1 MFGNLKFL
9 TVLAVSSFLAMGSAN
24 ALTVRS
30 GGDASGSTTN
40 SENAFTAWQGDV
52 SSFTLDNMTGIGLGD
67 CGGVCTTDAGNT
79 FTQGAG
85 ALQGTNFTQGVV
97 SGPNMLLIQED
108 VEGYFTWTLPEPVDA
123 FGFFAFDTDGQTIT
137 INFND
142 GTAQELTFASAND
155 IGCTGGTP
163 GCSSDSLFWGVSGL
177 SQKISS
183 VTISALDEPGYS
195 TWDRFVFGV
204 TVPIPA
210 ALPLFLSG
218 LAFFGFFA
226 RRRDA
231 AAAA

>member
-67 CGGVCTTDAGNT
+67 CGGVCTTDAGNM

-142 GTAQELTFASAND
+142 GTAQELTFA
-155 IGCTGGTP
+155 TGLG
-163 GCSSDSLFWGVSGL
+163 SSDSLFWGVSGL
-177 SQKISS
+177 SQKITS